1 MVVCNVSSMIG
12 GLIAWIPSGPD
23 PLIMKQRAR
32 SKSAWL
38 LARLE
43 FIHPTQSLVGLSQYL
58 VIR

>member
-1 MVVCNVSSMIG
+1 MIG